1 MITLDSLTQNT
12 VLSIG
17 KQLEN
22 NSTDFIFN
30 AETWLNQ
37 FPDGIIALLIRRAE
51 EEDFYVANTG
61 INFVNKT
68 VSWMITAYDTE
79 IPGYNLAEFQLISDG
94 AVRKSATFKIYVT
107 TSLYTGQAP
116 HETPA
121 PQWVED
127 YLSEFTALHSG
138 TVQAQEVASIAADRA
153 EEARERAQEE
163 ADRAKDEADRA
174 ESAATGI
181 IEQAEEAAERAA
193 ESAQQAQAQATIA
206 TNQANRANNYA
217 NYANNYANN
226 ASRSASSANTQANR
240 AETYA
245 TQASSAA
252 SSSYQSASLAETAV
266 TNATAQADRAKDE
279 ADRAKDEADRAE
291 TAACGTMILGPEE
304 IQKIVA
310 DGKAKSTFNIGDVI
324 YIPWTN
330 YTPSTP
336 VVYQFP
342 FVVVHI
348 GDVYDE
354 NDVLHTNALWLMAM
368 YAEPEEIVFDAAEDT
383 VVNLANEPNA
393 LEGWYYWGLTGTA
406 DYTALNLNVGDPIPT
421 TYDSVHKC
429 GINNLSVLRYGYNRW
444 KDSAYRQ
451 WLNSMAAKNENW
463 WTSQHFGDV
472 APTATYTNKPGW
484 LFGFENRWLDVIK
497 PVKVQTAC
505 NTVTDGGVTDVTYD
519 RFFLPSLEQMYGV
532 PQAPGVEGEYWE
544 YWKEETG
551 LDAPS
556 NGSSGDPNDA
566 RKIPSVVNYP
576 RGSAVSCRLRS
587 VYRGSADYVWYV
599 NAGGYLRAISAAT
612 AYRALPACVIY

>member
-1 MITLDSLTQNT
+1 MDIVSLALALKAGGKTTEQVKAALEEYLQENPDALDQAAVEAIVGQELTTQDE
-12 VLSIG
+12 
-17 KQLEN
+17 K
-22 NSTDFIFN
+22 
-30 AETWLNQ
+30 
-37 FPDGIIALLIRRAE
+37 
-51 EEDFYVANTG
+51 
-61 INFVNKT
+61 
-68 VSWMITAYDTE
+68 
-79 IPGYNLAEFQLISDG
+79 
-94 AVRKSATFKIYVT
+94 
-107 TSLYTGQAP
+107 
-116 HETPA
+116 
-121 PQWVED
+121 
-127 YLSEFTALHSG
+127 
-138 TVQAQEVASIAADRA
+138 IAAIQNAIADL
-153 EEARERAQEE
+153 EAGSLSAVGATSGQVPV
-163 ADRAKDEADRA
+163 ADGNGSWAWGNV
-174 ESAATGI
+174 SGGG
-181 IEQAEEAAERAA
+181 
-193 ESAQQAQAQATIA
+193 
-206 TNQANRANNYA
+206 
-217 NYANNYANN
+217 
-226 ASRSASSANTQANR
+226 
-240 AETYA
+240 
-245 TQASSAA
+245 
-252 SSSYQSASLAETAV
+252 
-266 TNATAQADRAKDE
+266 
-279 ADRAKDEADRAE
+279 
-291 TAACGTMILGPEE
+291 GTMILGPEE

-354 NDVLHTNALWLMAM
+354 NDVLHTDALWLMAM
-368 YAEPEEIVFDAAEDT
+368 YAEPEEIVFDASEDT

-393 LEGWYYWGLTGTA
+393 LEGWYYWGLTGTS
-406 DYTALNLNVGDPIPT
+406 DYTALKLNVGDPIPT

-576 RGSAVSCRLRS
+576 RGSAVSCRVRS
-587 VYRGSADYVWYV
+587 ANRGAASNVWT
-599 NAGGYLRAISAAT
+599 AATGGYLASNYANN

>member
-68 VSWMITAYDTE
+68 VSWMITSYDTE

-107 TSLYTGQAP
+107 TSLYPGQAP

-174 ESAATGI
+174 ESAATGS

-193 ESAQQAQAQATIA
+193 ESAQQAQDQATIA

-226 ASRSASSANTQANR
+226 SSRSASSANTQANR

-252 SSSYQSASLAETAV
+252 SSAYQSASLAETAV

-291 TAACGTMILGPEE
+291 TAADNCENKAPSIEETEGPAA
-304 IQKIVA
+304 VA
-310 DGKAKSTFNIGDVI
+310 TFLDGANNFPLRVQVQIE
-324 YIPWTN
+324 
-330 YTPSTP
+330 P
-336 VVYQFP
+336 VQA
-342 FVVVHI
+342 
-348 GDVYDE
+348 GS
-354 NDVLHTNALWLMAM
+354 
-368 YAEPEEIVFDAAEDT
+368 
-383 VVNLANEPNA
+383 
-393 LEGWYYWGLTGTA
+393 
-406 DYTALNLNVGDPIPT
+406 GDPSPDNVRPISGWT
-421 TYDSVHKC
+421 GCT
-429 GINNLSVLRYGYNRW
+429 INH
-444 KDSAYRQ
+444 A
-451 WLNSMAAKNENW
+451 
-463 WTSQHFGDV
+463 GDD
-472 APTATYTNKPGW
+472 A
-484 LFGFENRWLDVIK
+484 L
-497 PVKVQTAC
+497 
-505 NTVTDGGVTDVTYD
+505 TDVTFESGYYNDKGVKYASDYLTRTVDYIPVASGSVCKLIVNASNSGRVIRVHEYD
-519 RFFLPSLEQMYGV
+519 KNQNWLRQLAVSEAITAGITAELTFTISQDARYIRFSCPKYNWAKLYTNVRTYQIDFP
-532 PQAPGVEGEYWE
+532 A
-544 YWKEETG
+544 ETG
-551 LDAPS
+551 TVYGGTLTINKDGSGVIKSRPYYAAYNGEQLIGPWISSMDTYTEGATPTNGAQVVDMGGAETTEALTPGQIKTLLGTNNVWSDA
-556 NGSSGDPNDA
+556 GL
-566 RKIPSVVNYP
+566 ITVQYT
-576 RGSAVSCRLRS
+576 
-587 VYRGSADYVWYV
+587 ADTKLYIEKYI
-599 NAGGYLRAISAAT
+599 ASIGG
-612 AYRALPACVIY
+612 

>member
-68 VSWMITAYDTE
+68 VSWMITSYDTE

-107 TSLYTGQAP
+107 TSLYPGQAP

-138 TVQAQEVASIAADRA
+138 TVQAQEVASIASDRA

-174 ESAATGI
+174 ESAATGS

-252 SSSYQSASLAETAV
+252 SSAYQSASLAETAV

-279 ADRAKDEADRAE
+279 ADRAKNEADRAKNEADRAE
-291 TAACGTMILGPEE
+291 TAADNCEN
-304 IQKIVA
+304 
-310 DGKAKSTFNIGDVI
+310 KA
-324 YIPWTN
+324 
-330 YTPSTP
+330 PS
-336 VVYQFP
+336 
-342 FVVVHI
+342 I
-348 GDVYDE
+348 
-354 NDVLHTNALWLMAM
+354 
-368 YAEPEEIVFDAAEDT
+368 
-383 VVNLANEPNA
+383 
-393 LEGWYYWGLTGTA
+393 
-406 DYTALNLNVGDPIPT
+406 
-421 TYDSVHKC
+421 
-429 GINNLSVLRYGYNRW
+429 
-444 KDSAYRQ
+444 
-451 WLNSMAAKNENW
+451 
-463 WTSQHFGDV
+463 
-472 APTATYTNKPGW
+472 
-484 LFGFENRWLDVIK
+484 
-497 PVKVQTAC
+497 
-505 NTVTDGGVTDVTYD
+505 
-519 RFFLPSLEQMYGV
+519 
-532 PQAPGVEGEYWE
+532 
-544 YWKEETG
+544 EETEG
-551 LDAPS
+551 PVEIANFPDGADNFPVRVQVQIEPVQA
-556 NGSSGDPNDA
+556 GSGDPSPENVRPISGWDQITVTVSPTTQA
-566 RKIPSVVNYP
+566 ADGNTKTIDLPQTVYGGTLTINKDGSGEIAVDRVYATIGNLSYDGTWTYTAAQSRFHTRIRSDMNVKTDYP
-576 RGSAVSCRLRS
+576 VSTVPKLLSDRYKTVSFNSLTDGTENNVISCRTS
-587 VYRGSADYVWYV
+587 GSKYLQIRDTRY
-599 NAGGYLRAISAAT
+599 NAETISNFT
-612 AYRALPACVIY
+612 AYANQLYVLMETVTPTTIHLTPGQIKSLLGTNNVWSDAGLITVQYTADTKLYIEKYIASMGG